1 MKIISEMTGS
11 TENRIVYEAGG
22 RRLVLTRPSRVTLER
37 MREILRSAGTPRAE
51 EAAPAEPGAAGEGR
65 GPRPSAPRRGAVP
78 RKKGAPRAGRGEA

>member
-11 TENRIVYEAGG
+11 TENRIVYEADG

-37 MREILRSAGTPRAE
+37 MREILRRAE

-65 GPRPSAPRRGAVP
+65 GPRLSAPRRGAVP

>member
-22 RRLVLTRPSRVTLER
+22 RRLVLTRPSRVTLAR
-37 MREILRSAGTPRAE
+37 MREILRRAE

-65 GPRPSAPRRGAVP
+65 SEEHTSELHSRI
-78 RKKGAPRAGRGEA
+78 